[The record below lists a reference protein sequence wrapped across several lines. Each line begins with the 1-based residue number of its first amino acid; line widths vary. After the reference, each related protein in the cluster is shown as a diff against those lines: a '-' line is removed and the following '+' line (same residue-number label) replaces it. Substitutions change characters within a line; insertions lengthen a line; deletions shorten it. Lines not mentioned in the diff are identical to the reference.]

1 MIDFLEFKKDQKFK
15 IQCIRIPFLFQIYIL
30 PVRMSKRQRLSFF
43 HFEGLPDEIILKI
56 FSLLD
61 IKGVLHC
68 GQVSKR
74 LRDISNDQGLWS
86 KLNLSGREVPYD
98 FIKKAI
104 QNGCEYLDLSFSLV
118 NGGKKAEE
126 TWKLKYLKI
135 SQSADEWDQC
145 DREVPEGV
153 LQNCH
158 FLQKLAVDNLILN
171 SREIEQI
178 CQNGETLQNLS
189 LEGCDIG
196 YYHRTEL
203 IQKLFTKCHQLTEL
217 NIYKYSGNMVGNNIL
232 LDQHICALVDNLTPN
247 ILRLNFGC
255 QESVQDKHVKTL
267 VRRCNKITELDLS
280 GTSITN
286 DSVESIIT
294 HLKTLE
300 KLDLDFTDIDFS
312 KILQLKSIPTL
323 KILRC
328 FYGVNKENTE
338 KIKNLKQQLPQI
350 RINEDDF
357 QIASSTKE
365 VNGSIDPDWFWE
377 IRAEQQD
384 LFPKSLI

>member
-1 MIDFLEFKKDQKFK
+1 
-15 IQCIRIPFLFQIYIL
+15 
-30 PVRMSKRQRLSFF
+30 MSKRQKLSFF
-43 HFEGLPDEIILKI
+43 HFERLPDEIILKI
-56 FSLLD
+56 FSILD

-74 LRDISNDQGLWS
+74 LRNISNDQCLWS
-86 KLNLSGREVPYD
+86 KLNLSGREVPYG

-104 QNGCEYLDLSFSLV
+104 HNGCEYLDLSFSSV
-118 NGGKKAEE
+118 NGGKEAEE
-126 TWKLKYLKI
+126 IWKLKYLKI
-135 SQSADEWDQC
+135 SQSADEWNQC
-145 DREVPEGV
+145 VESMPEGV

-178 CQNGETLQNLS
+178 CQNHETLQILS

-203 IQKLFTKCHQLTEL
+203 IQKLFAKCNQLTEL
-217 NIYKYSGNMVGNNIL
+217 NIYKYSGNMFGNNIL
-232 LDQHICALVDNLTPN
+232 LDQHICALVDNLTTN
-247 ILRLNFGC
+247 ILKLNLGC
-255 QESVQDKHVKTL
+255 QECVQDKHVNTL
-267 VRRCNKITELDLS
+267 VCRCNKITELDLS

-286 DSVESIIT
+286 DSVKSIIT

-300 KLDLDFTDIDFS
+300 KLDLDFTNIDLS
-312 KILQLKSIPTL
+312 SILQLKSIPTL

-328 FYGVNKENTE
+328 FFGLNKENTE
-338 KIKNLKQQLPQI
+338 KVKILKQQLPQI

-357 QIASSTKE
+357 QIACSTKE

-377 IRAEQQD
+377 IQAKQQD
-384 LFPKSLI
+384 IFPKAH